1 MRLSVDVSVT
11 CGRTTP
17 LAGQDRLR
25 RLPPVFTSDFLEVCP
40 PLLIFAGIDRNGN
53 GTMVPRLFRG
63 RLALWCYRM
72 IGVNRY
78 HQKGNKLAGAKPK
91 FYPQTARSRSV
102 RTPPRHGFRCKPA

>member
-78 HQKGNKLAGAKPK
+78 HQKETSSQAL
-91 FYPQTARSRSV
+91 SRSLSPDGSEPE
-102 RTPPRHGFRCKPA
+102 RAHTSSAWL